1 MQHAR
6 TIALILVA
14 AIACLAAD
22 HKAPAAAS
30 TLGFDK
36 LKSLVGAWKGT
47 YSGAD
52 AAGVQVTNTFK
63 VVSAG
68 SAVMLVSGE
77 GTNDEMI
84 TMFHPAGA
92 DLMVT
97 HYCSIQNQ
105 PRMKL
110 LPSSDPNK
118 LVFEFLDVANV
129 SDPKMEHMKRLVI
142 TILSP
147 DHHTQEW
154 TSEQAGKAT
163 TGKFDFHRVKT

>member
-1 MQHAR
+1 MQSAR
-6 TIALILVA
+6 ISALILLA
-14 AIACLAAD
+14 AIACFAAD
-22 HKAPAAAS
+22 HKVPPAA

-36 LKSLVGAWKGT
+36 LKSLAGAWKGT

-52 AAGVQVTNTFK
+52 AAGVQVANNFK
-63 VVSAG
+63 IVSAG

-77 GTNDEMI
+77 GTEEEMI

-110 LPSSDPNK
+110 VPSSDPNK
-118 LVFEFLDVANV
+118 LVFKFVDVTNLA
-129 SDPKMEHMKRLVI
+129 DPKMEHMRSLVI
-142 TILSP
+142 TILSS

-163 TGKFDFHRVKT
+163 TGTFDFHRVKS